1 MRFWAAL
8 AVSILIPAFAS
19 EAGQHYQSW
28 TDPNAPS
35 QAGARRQQDFVDK
48 LKGLIDESEKARAAD
63 PQFLRDLRGLAREYD
78 RPRRRVV
85 LSDRFEDGDF
95 TNNPAWTVT
104 RGRYWVERGWG
115 LRSAVKVET
124 GAGAAAAQP
133 APEPERRKGRDAAAA
148 IFGQILQQ
156 AIDPEGKLG
165 GGQAGSTQSGGA
177 PATAIQTALT
187 VTNAFAVEIDF
198 SSWKAEGRLEIGPYQ
213 GIPKGAERAQGYV
226 MAYTPG
232 GGLELLRV
240 SSRGSSIIDRR
251 TGLTALEDKK
261 THRLLWTRNAD
272 GLMAVSIDGRE
283 VLKASDQAFRGPF
296 DGLRMVNRGGDYILK
311 RIAVFATGS

>member
-8 AVSILIPAFAS
+8 AVSILIPAFAAD
-19 EAGQHYQSW
+19 AGQHYRSW
-28 TDPNAPS
+28 TDPNAP
-35 QAGARRQQDFVDK
+35 AATGAQRQQDFVDT
-48 LKGLIDESEKARAAD
+48 LKGMIDEAEKARAAD

-95 TNNPAWTVT
+95 THNPAWTVT
-104 RGRYWVERGWG
+104 QGRYWVERGWG
-115 LRSAVKVET
+115 LRSSVKAE
-124 GAGAAAAQP
+124 AAAQS
-133 APEPERRKGRDAAAA
+133 APEPERRKGRDVAAA

-156 AIDPEGKLG
+156 ALDPEGKLG
-165 GGQAGSTQSGGA
+165 SGQTGGQTAGAAGGA
-177 PATAIQTALT
+177 PATAIQTALA

-198 SSWKAEGRLEIGPYQ
+198 SSWSAEGRLEIGPYQ
-213 GIPKGAERAQGYV
+213 GAPKGAERAQGYV
-226 MAYTPG
+226 LAYTPG

-240 SSRGSSIIDRR
+240 SPRGSNIIDSR

-283 VLKASDQAFRGPF
+283 VLKASDQASRGPF
-296 DGLRMVNRGGDYILK
+296 EGFRIVNRGGDYILK
-311 RIAVFATGS
+311 RIAVFATGN

>member
-19 EAGQHYQSW
+19 KAGQHYQPW
-28 TDPNAPS
+28 TDPNATS
-35 QAGARRQQDFVDK
+35 ATGAQRQQDFVDK
-48 LKGLIDESEKARAAD
+48 LKGMIDEAEKARAAD
-63 PQFLRDLRGLAREYD
+63 LQFLRDLRGLAREYD

-95 TNNPAWTVT
+95 THNPAWIVT
-104 RGRYWVERGWG
+104 QGRYWVERGWG
-115 LRSAVKVET
+115 LRSAVK
-124 GAGAAAAQP
+124 AGAAAQS
-133 APEPERRKGRDAAAA
+133 APEPERQKGRDVAAA
-148 IFGQILQQ
+148 IFGQNLQQ

-165 GGQAGSTQSGGA
+165 GGQAGSTQSGGD
-177 PATAIQTALT
+177 PATAIQTALA

-198 SSWKAEGRLEIGPYQ
+198 SSWKAEGRLEIGPYL
-213 GIPKGAERAQGYV
+213 GIPRGAERAQGYV
-226 MAYTPG
+226 LAYTPG

-240 SSRGSSIIDRR
+240 SSRGSNIIERR

-283 VLKASDQAFRGPF
+283 VLKASDQAFGGPF
-296 DGLRMVNRGGDYILK
+296 EGFRIVNRGGDYILK
-311 RIAVFATGS
+311 RIAVFTQG

>member
-19 EAGQHYQSW
+19 EAGQHYQPW

-35 QAGARRQQDFVDK
+35 QAGAQRQRDFVDK
-48 LKGLIDESEKARAAD
+48 LKGLIDEAEKARAAD
-63 PQFLRDLRGLAREYD
+63 PQFLGDLRGLAREYD

-95 TNNPAWTVT
+95 THNPAWTVT
-104 RGRYWVERGWG
+104 QGRYWVERGWG
-115 LRSAVKVET
+115 LRSAVKT
-124 GAGAAAAQP
+124 GAAAQSAPQ
-133 APEPERRKGRDAAAA
+133 PEPRKGRDVAAA

-165 GGQAGSTQSGGA
+165 GGQTGGQTGGTTGGD
-177 PATAIQTALT
+177 PATAIQTALA

-213 GIPKGAERAQGYV
+213 GAPKGAERAQGYV
-226 MAYTPG
+226 LAYTPG

-240 SSRGSSIIDRR
+240 SSRGSNIIERR

-283 VLKASDQAFRGPF
+283 VLKASDQAFGGPF

-311 RIAVFATGS
+311 RIAVFSID